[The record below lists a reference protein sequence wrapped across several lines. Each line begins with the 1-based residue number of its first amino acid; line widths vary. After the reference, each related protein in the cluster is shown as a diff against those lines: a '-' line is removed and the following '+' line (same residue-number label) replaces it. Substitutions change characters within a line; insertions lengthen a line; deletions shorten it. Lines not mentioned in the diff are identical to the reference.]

1 MLKRHYTTLHVKEDN
16 DLSKLRMCLNGE
28 SSCSTEAPDSGISFQ
43 PGIAPYLNNLN
54 PNILDMNIPK
64 MIDNKE
70 MLSIETPI
78 ETSLYEHTFE
88 LSELY
93 SGSQVSEQVISA
105 NSEHQT
111 LTTIDT
117 SSLSTTDNPRIIG
130 QVTVVPN
137 NHGATPMTPAV
148 DDMTTSTL
156 KADLVF
162 IQGLATTSKSSV
174 VPPDIKTDPDNHTGL
189 VTTPETPVAGKTTPK
204 ANNINQLAITSKS
217 PVVNNTP
224 EKITHENVANLI
236 GKNTPRT
243 QSLIIETLEP
253 PPPIDPQEDIVL
265 TSRNHPA
272 TMYSPISP
280 TPLKGTMYL
289 KEDDMDT
296 QDGVLIQTVTAA
308 SSIPDKECKDFMDNK
323 APNNATCK
331 NPGVQVSVF
340 DFLRLPVPGNIYRV
354 NKDHQFV
361 ALKFIPGEVYQADER
376 GVLQPI
382 GLFNFHMDADSS
394 NLP

>member
-1 MLKRHYTTLHVKEDN
+1 MSAVRHHIEYKHDLSAVKYCPSPGCNYKTGRHDMLKRHYTTLHVKEDN

-156 KADLVF
+156 KGDLVF

-204 ANNINQLAITSKS
+204 ANNINQLATTSKS
-217 PVVNNTP
+217 PVVNNTQ

-243 QSLIIETLEP
+243 QPLIIETLEP
-253 PPPIDPQEDIVL
+253 PPP
-265 TSRNHPA
+265 H
-272 TMYSPISP
+272 
-280 TPLKGTMYL
+280 
-289 KEDDMDT
+289 
-296 QDGVLIQTVTAA
+296 
-308 SSIPDKECKDFMDNK
+308 
-323 APNNATCK
+323 
-331 NPGVQVSVF
+331 
-340 DFLRLPVPGNIYRV
+340 
-354 NKDHQFV
+354 
-361 ALKFIPGEVYQADER
+361 
-376 GVLQPI
+376 
-382 GLFNFHMDADSS
+382 
-394 NLP
+394 